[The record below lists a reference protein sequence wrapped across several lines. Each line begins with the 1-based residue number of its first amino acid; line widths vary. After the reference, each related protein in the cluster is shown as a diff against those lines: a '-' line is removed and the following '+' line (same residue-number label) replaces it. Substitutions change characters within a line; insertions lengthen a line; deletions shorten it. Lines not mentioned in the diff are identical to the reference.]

1 VRLDTVDADRHPE
14 APAVDRP
21 VLSRRVSQRLE
32 RTGRDECRAGESAAI
47 DAVALTLGT
56 RETDRPTDVVR
67 QRVVPRPLDEAPFHR
82 AAEEARHDALAELD
96 VSDDLAAVGEPKQW
110 VPVDELG
117 PHGEQR
123 RNALPVQ
130 ERPFIVDEVE
140 ATVAPDAGELE
151 LDRVDGRE
159 TERLDGC
166 DRQPDDLRDGY
177 STSTWMRF
185 FASFRN
191 PPSR

>member
-1 VRLDTVDADRHPE
+1 VS
-14 APAVDRP
+14 
-21 VLSRRVSQRLE
+21 SRRV
-32 RTGRDECRAGESAAI
+32 GRDRRRRPHARYARDGPA
-47 DAVALTLGT
+47 
-56 RETDRPTDVVR
+56 DRRSPPARRSTA
-67 QRVVPRPLDEAPFHR
+67 LDEAPFHR

-159 TERLDGC
+159 TQRLDGC
-166 DRQPDDLRDGY
+166 DREPDDPCYGY